1 MSSSFEWLSSSCFL
15 LVGSYVPVTARRTP
29 TKASPSNCAY
39 TSKNPQPISTPG
51 SRASSVLGV
60 GFDGRFWRA
69 TEHNVLRSAN
79 SSFFTFLRSEFRHKT
94 PLGKVVHSDFHAA
107 FSRGLASPLLLRQ
120 VRFQRHGPSFLVRC
134 GGDSHF
140 CHSSHF
146 FKVFS
151 ARDVVLPFIFKV
163 FYEHIG
169 KRMNVAF

>member
-1 MSSSFEWLSSSCFL
+1 M
-15 LVGSYVPVTARRTP
+15 
-29 TKASPSNCAY
+29 
-39 TSKNPQPISTPG
+39 
-51 SRASSVLGV
+51 
-60 GFDGRFWRA
+60 
-69 TEHNVLRSAN
+69 
-79 SSFFTFLRSEFRHKT
+79 RHRHQ
-94 PLGKVVHSDFHAA
+94 LAA
-107 FSRGLASPLLLRQ
+107 IELFP
-120 VRFQRHGPSFLVRC
+120 VRC